1 MESGIIIDIIYNSS
15 KQNDVAIDTCNNI
28 IEQYPYFQMA
38 HMLKSKI
45 LHTENKID
53 FAKAIKNAAIY
64 APDRSKLHDLIQ
76 TKNEP
81 KHAFN
86 KSNVEKWEIE
96 SKAIPRI
103 KEEEQLSD
111 VENVEVEKG
120 DLIIEAITTDE
131 IIDDTNIVIVDNDES
146 LLAKLVQAEAKEPIE
161 PAIINEESNAED
173 EGHHP
178 VFEHVDA
185 LIVED
190 ILNENETDE
199 VDSEVEVAEAII
211 SDRISTVENNENE
224 LSDPEAI
231 ARSEKVD
238 EIIAHIDATLPEALD
253 RDANEELINQRLK
266 ELFSEDELAVSENNV
281 VQSNEEEI
289 VVDENYFSKPPATEN
304 IPLEVAVAS
313 IDQPNVVEEFE
324 ENVTA
329 EIVIS
334 QETEPQLSDEDFFEL
349 IAIANKESVDFDEY
363 ESDFHAVT
371 EDEKFEIEA
380 LMSDGLVLN
389 TNDTLP
395 EVADGLPGENINDS
409 DSQPEIIDDI
419 IVAEPTDNDHV
430 FVEEEIGLLN
440 IELESA
446 YFDIEKIATQADKTE
461 TSTIEEQAFETH
473 AEQEEIN
480 LNNNV
485 TEQHDF
491 FDWLTVFQKKE
502 SKNNW
507 NQEVASNEISE
518 NDDDHGL
525 NDLPLQ
531 NEHQGTKSR
540 FSSQNAN
547 VNKDEIIEHFIKA
560 DPRIEPLKAE
570 FYKPSNMARKSVEWD
585 ENLVSETLADIFRQ
599 QGLNEKAIKAY
610 EKLSLAFPEKKH
622 FFAEIIKTIKNTD

>member
-38 HMLKSKI
+38 HMLKSKKF
-45 LHTENKID
+45 HTENKID
-53 FAKAIKNAAIY
+53 HPKAIKNAAIY
-64 APDRSKLHDLIQ
+64 ATDRSNLHDLIQ

-96 SKAIPRI
+96 SKAIPLI

-111 VENVEVEKG
+111 VENGEVEKG
-120 DLIIEAITTDE
+120 DLIIEEINTDE

-173 EGHHP
+173 VGHHP

-185 LIVED
+185 LITED

-199 VDSEVEVAEAII
+199 VDSEVEVAEAIV

-238 EIIAHIDATLPEALD
+238 EIIAHIDATLPDTMD
-253 RDANEELINQRLK
+253 RNANEELINQRLK
-266 ELFSEDELAVSENNV
+266 ELFSEDQLAVSENNV
-281 VQSNEEEI
+281 VQHKEEEI
-289 VVDENYFSKPPATEN
+289 VVDENDFSQPSATEN

-430 FVEEEIGLLN
+430 FV
-440 IELESA
+440 
-446 YFDIEKIATQADKTE
+446 
-461 TSTIEEQAFETH
+461 
-473 AEQEEIN
+473 
-480 LNNNV
+480 
-485 TEQHDF
+485 
-491 FDWLTVFQKKE
+491 
-502 SKNNW
+502 
-507 NQEVASNEISE
+507 
-518 NDDDHGL
+518 
-525 NDLPLQ
+525 
-531 NEHQGTKSR
+531 
-540 FSSQNAN
+540 
-547 VNKDEIIEHFIKA
+547 
-560 DPRIEPLKAE
+560 
-570 FYKPSNMARKSVEWD
+570 
-585 ENLVSETLADIFRQ
+585 
-599 QGLNEKAIKAY
+599 
-610 EKLSLAFPEKKH
+610 
-622 FFAEIIKTIKNTD
+622 